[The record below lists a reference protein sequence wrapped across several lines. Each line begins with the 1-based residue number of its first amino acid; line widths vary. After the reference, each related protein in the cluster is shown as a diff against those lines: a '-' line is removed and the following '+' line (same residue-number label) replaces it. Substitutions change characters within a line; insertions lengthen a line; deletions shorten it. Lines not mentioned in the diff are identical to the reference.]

1 MRLPYRTFLGGTGD
15 VITMSPEEREKC
27 TPKIAGRKIDE
38 GLRNRFDALVQAASA
53 GRRFVTGFLK
63 VVLF

>member
-1 MRLPYRTFLGGTGD
+1 
-15 VITMSPEEREKC
+15 MSPEERQKC
-27 TPKIAGRKIDE
+27 TPKIAGRKIYE